1 MHQLRGIV
9 PSPARALARRLMSSQ
24 QGPDTRLRCVLLNAA
39 RLDYDGR
46 IDFTKLSAT
55 AQIQRH
61 EASAPSE
68 VAARVQGH
76 DVVINKEMPI
86 TAELIRQFPPSVKLI
101 CEAGTGYNNIDLPA
115 CRDKGILVCNV
126 PTYATEAMAHMA
138 ITLVMALSCS
148 LVPQTRALC
157 TGNREYMRQCHL
169 GSLPHFELTDK
180 TLGLIGGLGTIGK
193 RVSAMAQVRP
203 LHVLLII
210 AVHIANTC
218 VRVCLRVS

>member
-1 MHQLRGIV
+1 MVVVFRTTRTFVDVAGWDAVNHEVLIDVDYQNASRVENHAPFFPGPISAQAVHHLV
-9 PSPARALARRLMSSQ
+9 Q
-24 QGPDTRLRCVLLNAA
+24 QAVLWRVQGAGL
-39 RLDYDGR
+39 DGR

-157 TGNREYMRQCHL
+157 TGNR
-169 GSLPHFELTDK
+169 
-180 TLGLIGGLGTIGK
+180 
-193 RVSAMAQVRP
+193 A
-203 LHVLLII
+203 
-210 AVHIANTC
+210 
-218 VRVCLRVS
+218 